1 MNVNSRRC
9 TFQCVNIQENG
20 SGTSMNYGSLV
31 RSLKELEE
39 VVEECNSIHLSPTYR
54 SSMLGFGIVFLLDG
68 GFVMNAP

>member
-1 MNVNSRRC
+1 
-9 TFQCVNIQENG
+9 
-20 SGTSMNYGSLV
+20 MNYGSPV

-68 GFVMNAP
+68 GFVMNVLELEVT

>member
-1 MNVNSRRC
+1 
-9 TFQCVNIQENG
+9 
-20 SGTSMNYGSLV
+20 MNYGSLV

-39 VVEECNSIHLSPTYR
+39 VVEECNSIHFSPTYR